1 MEAEKFHNQQIL
13 HSLQAEDPGCRKASG
28 IVQRPE
34 SWRVEDEDFSL
45 RTGNTEGGGSWMS

>member
-28 IVQRPE
+28 IIQRPE

-45 RTGNTEGGGSWMS
+45 RTGNTEGGGRWMS